1 MLQELWKM
9 KIASDAELPP
19 AISKKI
25 EKWRKQLNLLK
36 DTAIPRCLI
45 EDPDDTCSLSLHSFC
60 DASKIAYA
68 ICIHLKSERENLTS
82 CQLVQAR

>member
-9 KIASDAELPP
+9 KIASDAELSP

-36 DTAIPRCLI
+36 ETANPRCLI
-45 EDPDDTCSLSLHSFC
+45 EDPDDTCSLS
-60 DASKIAYA
+60 
-68 ICIHLKSERENLTS
+68 
-82 CQLVQAR
+82 